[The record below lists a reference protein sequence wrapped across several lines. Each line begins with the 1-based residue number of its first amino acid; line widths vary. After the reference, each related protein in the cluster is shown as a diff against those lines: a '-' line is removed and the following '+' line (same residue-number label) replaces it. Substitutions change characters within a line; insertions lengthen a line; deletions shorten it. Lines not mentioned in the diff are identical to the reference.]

1 MFIGSRML
9 VHRADH
15 ETKYM
20 KIQPRPSSFGPH
32 IGRGFVQIQAGP
44 SGAKTAFMSP
54 SRGPKPES
62 SEFIGNL
69 VQDIVFLRRF
79 MTEQGKILS
88 RRSTGITAKEQ
99 RKISKAIKNA
109 RLLGLLQFVHT
120 R

>member
-1 MFIGSRML
+1 
-9 VHRADH
+9 
-15 ETKYM
+15 M
-20 KIQPRPSSFGPH
+20 KIQPRASAAAELPLTQ
-32 IGRGFVQIQAGP
+32 IRGSIQAWSSPGGRP
-44 SGAKTAFMSP
+44 SGAKTAL
-54 SRGPKPES
+54 REKTLKPDS
-62 SEFIGNL
+62 SEFAGNL